1 MVGQYWDIFR
11 NIAER
16 WSLNVNHLQ
25 AVIHIFAKC
34 PLFDGSFQGLIRCR
48 DNAHIDRYRD
58 SAADSVHR
66 TFLENSEDFGLSR
79 QAQIADLIQKQ
90 RSPVGFLEFSD
101 AAIDAGGDSLFDAE
115 QLRFHEVVRQRRTI
129 QGYERVLRP
138 RATVVQGFRDQFF
151 SGAALAFD
159 QDVHRAIANL
169 VDQTNDGS
177 HPVAHADDVLGGKP
191 ASVVLVE
198 VSFLLQRAVLQL
210 LIKLGGLDGVGD
222 VGSQGLKNLC
232 VLVREQ
238 TLCFVNGFA
247 DSDDLSL

>member
-115 QLRFHEVVRQRRTI
+115 QLRFHEVVRQCGTI
-129 QGYERVLRP
+129 DGYERVLRP

-159 QDVHRAIANL
+159 QNVHRAIANL
-169 VDQTNDGS
+169 VDQANDRLN
-177 HPVAHADDVLGGKP
+177 PVTHADDVLRGEAP
-191 ASVVLVE
+191 NNVSTVVGV
-198 VSFLLQRAVLQL
+198 FL
-210 LIKLGGLDGVGD
+210 
-222 VGSQGLKNLC
+222 
-232 VLVREQ
+232 
-238 TLCFVNGFA
+238 
-247 DSDDLSL
+247 